1 MLSLDQVK
9 ELSKQLKINDS
20 VIVREY
26 YQLIFLKEL
35 YEEKY
40 SEHIFFKGGTAI
52 RLIFRGSRF
61 SEDLDFTVEGKPENF
76 NIFVVKFFKKL
87 EKLYDFSFK
96 KRKTITGE
104 RYLLTT
110 NSSTGDYK
118 IFINLDFSF
127 REKVLTPTR
136 AIIKTSYPVIF
147 TSFVNCLSKEEILA
161 EKIRAI
167 MTRDKGRDIYDLW
180 FLLSQNIPIR
190 SGLIRKKLEYYNLK
204 NFNIGQLV
212 TKISTINKEKFILDV
227 RPFVPVNEREK
238 LGELFDYIISF
249 LKQALE

>member
-1 MLSLDQVK
+1 
-9 ELSKQLKINDS
+9 
-20 VIVREY
+20 
-26 YQLIFLKEL
+26 
-35 YEEKY
+35 
-40 SEHIFFKGGTAI
+40 
-52 RLIFRGSRF
+52 
-61 SEDLDFTVEGKPENF
+61 
-76 NIFVVKFFKKL
+76 
-87 EKLYDFSFK
+87 
-96 KRKTITGE
+96 
-104 RYLLTT
+104 
-110 NSSTGDYK
+110 
-118 IFINLDFSF
+118 
-127 REKVLTPTR
+127 
-136 AIIKTSYPVIF
+136 
-147 TSFVNCLSKEEILA
+147 
-161 EKIRAI
+161 